1 MKNNLRS
8 PVIAED
14 LLSYKIGFE
23 PQKLVYTF
31 KLYAN
36 WKGTTLKITVIE
48 RPCSFTMYVLNQSML
63 FQNELI
69 SCDKIQIK
77 GIDCILNLAGGNAFA
92 CITKAKTIV
101 KMD

>member
-1 MKNNLRS
+1 
-8 PVIAED
+8 
-14 LLSYKIGFE
+14 
-23 PQKLVYTF
+23 
-31 KLYAN
+31 
-36 WKGTTLKITVIE
+36 
-48 RPCSFTMYVLNQSML
+48 MYVLNQSML